1 MKPKPIPSRTTRS
14 PSVRAL
20 FAACLFSLPAL
31 ASAQSTP
38 TTITAVAAGYVH
50 SMFVT
55 SDGKLW
61 TMGYNYY
68 GQLGDGTFINRI
80 TPTLV
85 PSASNV
91 TAVAAGDSYS
101 LYLTGDDKLYI
112 TKRTTENTQLEDGT
126 YINGA
131 TPALVTSASNI
142 VAVAANDEH
151 SLYVTSD
158 GKLYAMGS
166 NTYGQL
172 GISDTT
178 TYRDS
183 PVLVPSASNVIG
195 VAAGMQH
202 SLYITGDGKL
212 YAMGRNDFGQLGIGS
227 TANQST
233 PVLVPSAS
241 NVIAA
246 AAGYGHSLY
255 LTADGKLYAT
265 GWNGS
270 GQLGD
275 GTTTARSTP
284 ALVTS
289 ASNVIAVTAGSNHNL
304 YLTADGELYG
314 MGDNSA
320 GQLGIGSTANQRT
333 PVQIPSASNVIAMA
347 AGNAYSLYATAD
359 GKLFAMGANG
369 YGQLGDGTNTDQ
381 KSPVLILDLSNPE
394 NTAPAMVTQPI
405 SQVAASGG
413 TATFTVAATGTPAP
427 GYQWYLHSYDSYNS
441 YILTPL
447 TNTAPYSGATT
458 ATLTITKVTASMHNH
473 QYHCVAKNA
482 VSSASSDFATLII
495 GAGEAPKIN
504 KYPVSRT
511 VTIGQDTYFTI
522 RAYGVPAPA
531 YRWQYSTNGATWANL
546 SNDGI
551 HGGVTTN
558 ILTITAAPAALNYM
572 QYRCIASNAKGS
584 ATSDPALLIV
594 DPEIP
599 PPSSATITALAAG
612 YGHNLFVTGDGK
624 LWAEGANAE
633 GQLGIGTTESQHTP
647 VLVTSAS
654 NVIAVA
660 AGSTGWPHSLYVTN
674 DGKLYGMGY
683 NRYGQLGISN
693 TTNQLTPVQVT
704 TASNVIA
711 ADAGSRHS
719 LFVTSDG
726 KLYAMGDNTDG
737 QLGLGDT
744 TNRLT
749 PVQVTSASNV
759 IAIAAGSGYSLYVTD
774 DGKLYGMGNNYS
786 GQLGVSGTASRLTP
800 VQVTSASNVI
810 SVAAGSGHSLFV
822 TGDGKLRV
830 MGSNDQGQLGV
841 DDTTDRRTPTLV
853 TSASNVTAVFAG
865 WGHSLYLTSDGNLWG
880 MGYDNPGQLGLGDR
894 SVQHTTPAR
903 ILSATN
909 VTAVAAGAY
918 HSMFVTGSNRLWDMG
933 EGSGHGLMGVNYTP
947 DIIIDLSNDA
957 NVAPAI
963 DTQPVNQAVETGQN
977 VTFSVAATG
986 IPEPIYQWE
995 YNIYNASGWMPITET
1010 AHYSG
1015 ATYGGANTNT
1025 LTITNVTSS
1034 MNDYRYRCIIK
1045 NMAGSVVS
1053 DSVTLWVGAPPAIT
1067 EQPENRSVTAGTS
1080 TSFSIRATSS
1090 TLAYQWQSSS
1100 DDGATWSDLS
1110 NTAPYNG
1117 ANTVSLYIA
1126 TTPDTLDGMQY
1137 RCVVTNPLDTIT
1149 SNPATL
1155 TVIISPAFT
1164 TQPKSTTITA
1174 GTNTTFTAAAT
1185 GRPAPTYQWQSDPPD
1200 SATWTNLSN
1209 SALYGGVTTGTLT
1222 ITAAPGSLNGSRYR
1236 CIASNGADWDATSN
1250 TAILTVN
1257 VPPAITKQP
1266 GDKTVTAGQNT
1277 TFTITAAGTPT
1288 LTYRWQYS
1296 KDGTPWTN
1304 LTNTAPYSGVT
1315 TTTLTVTSASVALD
1329 GTQYRCAVTNSLDTA
1344 NSAPAT
1350 LTVII
1355 KPTITTQPDST
1366 TITAGANAT
1375 FTVAAT
1381 GFPAPA
1387 CQWQSSPD
1395 GATWTN
1401 LSNNATYGGA
1411 DTGTLT
1417 ITAAPGNLNGMQ
1429 YRCIASNGTNSDATS
1444 AAATLTVNTPPAII
1458 TQPDSPTVLAGQ
1470 TIVFTVAAT
1479 GFPAPTYQWQILGTD
1494 NRWTSLANNA
1504 TYNGVTTASLTIA
1517 NITPAMTGAQY
1528 RCTVTNIVSDIFT
1541 DPVTLTVATAP
1552 AITTHPASQAIPP
1565 GQDATF
1571 TVIATGVPAPT
1582 YQWQVL
1588 GSDSQWVL
1596 LADNA
1601 TYSGVT
1607 TASLTVTAVT
1617 TDMTGAQ
1624 YRCIAANMA
1633 GDATSDPATLTVSS
1647 ASTAPVVTTHPDN
1660 RSIDAGQTAT
1670 FTITATGNPAPT
1682 YQWQSSPDGS
1692 TWTDISGATNATL
1705 TLTAVTAAM
1714 NGTQYRCVATNSV
1727 TSATSNP
1734 ATLTV
1739 NAPTLTA
1746 PVIAWI
1752 TGGGSQTVQEGSAAT
1767 FSAGIVAGSAPF
1779 TCTWSKNGTLVATGA
1794 TSSTNFAYITPA
1806 TTYADNGAT
1815 FKIEIVNSAG
1825 TASLNATLT
1834 VTPSPVTLAQQFKT
1848 QLETP
1853 GAATI
1858 TVTGAPDLSLV
1869 GGATITSGK
1878 TIVGEDATAT
1888 ITGALTIPQTAT
1900 GIIILGVNFTDG
1912 ALAINGATDV
1922 AISHCTFTDTPI
1934 VITGNAD
1941 NITFSWNRLTAT
1953 AAATGA
1959 AMRITGSGTATGI
1972 ILHHNLWDANL
1983 KTDMPSVT
1991 NARVAMFNNYIT
2003 ATGNTTATIA
2013 GSGAQILSEHN
2024 IYQNT
2029 RNPLARQN
2037 GGLLRALG
2045 NFMETT
2051 TGTTAPGDDKIF
2063 VPSYP
2068 HLMNPAGIDTPGAA
2082 TLATLITANAGNTAG
2097 QNSPTP
2103 PATDAAASI
2112 TATVTG
2118 PGATAT
2124 AAGASVPHAGGFTL
2138 TASATGF
2145 TPTPPARQWYL
2156 DNFAIATATNATH
2169 TVTNASAAAHSGAYA
2184 VAMTTPAGEIVTSGA
2199 FTVTVGE
2206 LAAPRI
2212 TTHPASRTI
2221 TTGGN
2226 VTFTVIATGDNLT
2239 YQWRQNNDDIP
2250 GATAATYTITNAR
2263 QTHAGSY
2270 TVRVGNAAGNIISN
2284 PATLTVN
2291 AAGEDSSGGN
2301 SGSSSSGGGG
2311 GGGGA
2316 PTLPGLALITALLAL
2331 RAAKTRR

>member
-1 MKPKPIPSRTTRS
+1 MKPIPSRTTRS
-14 PSVRAL
+14 SSVRTL

-38 TTITAVAAGYVH
+38 APTTITAVAAGEYH
-50 SMFVT
+50 SLFVT
-55 SDGKLW
+55 NDGKLW
-61 TMGYNYY
+61 AMGDTYY
-68 GQLGDGTFINRI
+68 GQPDDGTFIRRSA
-80 TPTLV
+80 PTLV
-85 PSASNV
+85 SFASNV
-91 TAVAAGDSYS
+91 TTVAAGDSHN
-101 LYLTGDDKLYI
+101 LHLTGDDKLYI
-112 TKRTTENTQLEDGT
+112 TKGTTENTQLEDGT

-131 TPALVTSASNI
+131 IPVLVTSASNI
-142 VAVAANDEH
+142 VAVAANGEH
-151 SLYVTSD
+151 SLYVTDD
-158 GKLYAMGS
+158 GKLYAMG
-166 NTYGQL
+166 NNVYGQL
-172 GISDTT
+172 GTSDTT
-178 TYRDS
+178 IYRDS

-195 VAAGMQH
+195 VAAGKHH
-202 SLYITGDGKL
+202 SLYVTGDGKL
-212 YAMGRNDFGQLGIGS
+212 YAMGSNEFGQLGIGS

-246 AAGYGHSLY
+246 AAGYNHSLY
-255 LTADGKLYAT
+255 LTGDGKLYAM
-265 GWNGS
+265 GYNIL

-284 ALVTS
+284 TLVTS
-289 ASNVIAVTAGSNHNL
+289 ASNVIAVTAGNNHNL
-304 YLTADGELYG
+304 YLTGDGELYG
-314 MGDNSA
+314 MGANFT

-347 AGNAYSLYATAD
+347 AGGNHSLYATAD
-359 GKLFAMGANG
+359 GKLFAMGGNY

-394 NTAPAMVTQPI
+394 NTAPVMTTQPI

-427 GYQWYLHSYDSYNS
+427 SYQWYLHSYDSNNS
-441 YILTPL
+441 FILTPL

-458 ATLTITKVTASMHNH
+458 ATLTITKVTASMPNH

-482 VSSASSDFATLII
+482 AGSASSDIVTLII
-495 GAGEAPKIN
+495 GVGKAPEIGKH
-504 KYPVSRT
+504 PVSKT
-511 VTIGQDTYFTI
+511 VTIGQDTYFTTN
-522 RAYGVPAPA
+522 AYGTPAPA
-531 YRWQYSTNGATWANL
+531 YRWQYSTNGITWANL

-572 QYRCIASNAKGS
+572 QYRCIAFNAKGS

-612 YGHNLFVTGDGK
+612 YWHTLYVTDDGK
-624 LWAEGANAE
+624 LWAQGSNDE

-660 AGSTGWPHSLYVTN
+660 AGYKHSLYVT
-674 DGKLYGMGY
+674 
-683 NRYGQLGISN
+683 
-693 TTNQLTPVQVT
+693 
-704 TASNVIA
+704 A
-711 ADAGSRHS
+711 
-719 LFVTSDG
+719 
-726 KLYAMGDNTDG
+726 
-737 QLGLGDT
+737 
-744 TNRLT
+744 
-749 PVQVTSASNV
+749 
-759 IAIAAGSGYSLYVTD
+759 

-786 GQLGVSGTASRLTP
+786 GQLGINDTTRQLTTPVLVTSATNVIAAAAGYIHSLFMTSDGKLYAMGDNTDGRLGLSDTTNRIMPVQVTSASNVTAIAAGIGHSLYVTGDGKLYGMGNNYFGQLGVSGTASQLTP

-810 SVAAGSGHSLFV
+810 SVAAGSGHSLYV
-822 TGDGKLRV
+822 TDDGKLRV

-841 DDTTDRRTPTLV
+841 GDYTDRRTPTLV
-853 TSASNVTAVFAG
+853 TSASNVSAVFAG
-865 WGHSLYLTSDGNLWG
+865 WGHSLYVTSDGNLWG
-880 MGYDNPGQLGLGDR
+880 MGYDYPGQLGLGDR
-894 SVQHTTPAR
+894 GTQHTKPAR

-909 VTAVAAGAY
+909 VTTVAAGAY
-918 HSMFVTGSNRLWDMG
+918 HSLFVTGSNRLWAMG
-933 EGSGHGLMGVNYTP
+933 EGSGHGLMGVKYTP

-963 DTQPVNQAVETGQN
+963 VTQPVNQALELGQST
-977 VTFSVAATG
+977 TFTVVATG

-995 YNIYNASGWMPITET
+995 YSIHNTGWMLLTNT
-1010 AHYSG
+1010 AP
-1015 ATYGGANTNT
+1015 YGGVTTNT
-1025 LTITNVTSS
+1025 LTITNATSS
-1034 MNDYRYRCIIK
+1034 VNNDRYRCIVK

-1067 EQPENRSVTAGTS
+1067 EQPENQSVTAGTS

-1090 TLAYQWQSSS
+1090 ALAYQWQSSS

-1126 TTPDTLDGMQY
+1126 ATPDTLDGMQY

-1164 TQPKSTTITA
+1164 RQPQSITITA
-1174 GTNTTFTAAAT
+1174 GANTAFTVAAT

-1200 SATWTNLSN
+1200 SATWTNISN

-1222 ITAAPGSLNGSRYR
+1222 ITAAPGSLNGRRYR

-1257 VPPAITKQP
+1257 VPATITRQPA
-1266 GDKTVTAGQNT
+1266 DKTVTAGQNT

-1296 KDGTPWTN
+1296 TDGTSWTN

-1315 TTTLTVTSASVALD
+1315 TTTLTIASASVALD
-1329 GTQYRCAVTNSLDTA
+1329 GTQYRCAVTNPLNTVEST
-1344 NSAPAT
+1344 PAT

-1355 KPTITTQPDST
+1355 KPAITTQPEST

-1375 FTVAAT
+1375 FTIAAT

-1387 CQWQSSPD
+1387 YQWQSSPN

-1411 DTGTLT
+1411 NTNTLT
-1417 ITAAPGNLNGMQ
+1417 IIAAPGDLNGTQ
-1429 YRCIASNGTNSDATS
+1429 YRCIASNGDNSNATS

-1458 TQPDSPTVLAGQ
+1458 TQPDSQTVLVGQ
-1470 TIVFTVAAT
+1470 TIVFTVAAA

-1494 NRWTSLANNA
+1494 NRWTSLADNA

-1528 RCTVTNIVSDIFT
+1528 RCTITNIVSDIFT
-1541 DPVTLTVATAP
+1541 DPVTLTVATVP
-1552 AITTHPASQAIPP
+1552 TITKHPASQSIPP

-1588 GSDSQWVL
+1588 GSDSLWASL
-1596 LADNA
+1596 DNN
-1601 TYSGVT
+1601 TSYSGVT
-1607 TASLTVTAVT
+1607 TASLTVAAVT

-1624 YRCIAANMA
+1624 YRCIATNMA
-1633 GDATSDPATLTVSS
+1633 GDATSDPATLTVGS
-1647 ASTAPVVTTHPDN
+1647 ASTAPVVTTHPAN

-1705 TLTAVTAAM
+1705 TLTAVTAAT
-1714 NGTQYRCVATNSV
+1714 NGTQYHCVATNSV

-1739 NAPTLTA
+1739 NAPTLIA

-1752 TGGGSQTVQEGSAAT
+1752 AGGGSQTVQEGSAAT
-1767 FSAGIVAGSAPF
+1767 FSASITAGSAPF
-1779 TCTWSKNGTLVATGA
+1779 TCTWSKNGTPVATGA
-1794 TSSTNFAYITPA
+1794 TSSINFAHTTPA
-1806 TTYADNGAT
+1806 TTCADNGAT
-1815 FKIEIVNSAG
+1815 FKVEVTNSAG
-1825 TASLNATLT
+1825 AASLNATLT

-1853 GAATI
+1853 GAAII

-1869 GGATITSGK
+1869 GGATVTSGK

-1900 GIIILGVNFTDG
+1900 DILILGVNFTDG
-1912 ALAINGATDV
+1912 TLAINGATDV
-1922 AISHCTFTDTPI
+1922 DVSHCTFTDTPI

-1953 AAATGA
+1953 AAGS
-1959 AMRITGSGTATGI
+1959 AMRITGSGTTTGI
-1972 ILHHNLWDANL
+1972 ILHHNLWDASL
-1983 KTDMPSVT
+1983 KTDIPSVT

-2013 GSGAQILSEHN
+2013 GSGAQILSAHN

-2045 NFMETT
+2045 NFMEAT

-2063 VPSYP
+2063 VPGYP
-2068 HLMNPAGIDTPGAA
+2068 HLMNPAGIDTPSAA

-2138 TASATGF
+2138 TAGATGF

-2156 DNFAIATATNATH
+2156 DNFAIATATNATY
-2169 TVTNASAAAHSGAYA
+2169 TIINASAAAHSGAYA

-2226 VTFTVIATGDNLT
+2226 VTFTVTATGDNLT
-2239 YQWRQNNDDIP
+2239 YQWRQNNADIP
-2250 GATAATYTITNAR
+2250 GATTATYTITNAR

-2270 TVRVGNAAGNIISN
+2270 TVRVDNAAGNITSN

-2291 AAGEDSSGGN
+2291 AAGEDNSGGN
-2301 SGSSSSGGGG
+2301 SGGGSGNSSGGGG

-2331 RAAKTRR
+2331 RAAKTRH